1 MGKSGPVNAHP
12 VTWTVRVLWLALPF
26 TVGDALGDA
35 LARRSA
41 PVQHVVVAGSWIGW
55 AAGLVA
61 LVVALPVMLT
71 AVRFVVPAAIAVA
84 AWTTWRSDA
93 TALSIAGLVVSVVA
107 AVLAWSGYVADD
119 FVDGASYGDER
130 RFALRSPAVLVI
142 GPLPLAVAVATAGVA
157 AGPLLLA
164 AKRWAAGVALVAV
177 GWLVAAA
184 ALRSLHTLS
193 RRFVVFVPAGITLV
207 DPALLV
213 DAVLVPRSSL
223 VQLGPAPLEGDRLDL
238 SGQALGL
245 ALELVAVD
253 PLDLTVKDGRRSAHE
268 LSARRVVFTPAR
280 PSAVLAEAARRRLPV
295 SV

>member
-35 LARRSA
+35 LSSRS
-41 PVQHVVVAGSWIGW
+41 PLVQHVVVAGSWVGW
-55 AAGLVA
+55 AVGLVA
-61 LVVALPVMLT
+61 LVVALPVTLT
-71 AVRFVVPAAIAVA
+71 AVRFLLPASVAVA
-84 AWTTWRSDA
+84 AWATWRSEG
-93 TALSIAGLVVSVVA
+93 TALAVAGLVVGLVA

-130 RFALRSPAVLVI
+130 RFALRSPAVLLH
-142 GPLPLAVAVATAGVA
+142 GPLPLAVAVATAGIA

-164 AKRWAAGVALVAV
+164 ARRWAAGVALVVV

-193 RRFVVFVPAGITLV
+193 RRFVVFVPAGVTLV

-213 DAVLVPRSSL
+213 DAVLVPRASL
-223 VQLGPAPLEGDRLDL
+223 VRLGPAPLEGDRLDL

-245 ALELVAVD
+245 ALEVVATE
-253 PLDLTVKDGRRSAHE
+253 PLGFTVKDGRRSAHE
-268 LSARRVVFTPAR
+268 MQARRVVFTPAR
-280 PSAVLAEAARRRLPV
+280 PSAVLAEAARRRIPV